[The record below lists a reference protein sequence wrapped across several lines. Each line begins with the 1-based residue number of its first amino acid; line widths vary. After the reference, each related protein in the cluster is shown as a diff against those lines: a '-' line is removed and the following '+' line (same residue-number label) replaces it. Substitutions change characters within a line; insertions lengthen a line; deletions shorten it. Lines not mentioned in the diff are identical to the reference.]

1 MASSLKSSRWDYK
14 DWPGEGKEGKAG
26 VEGCVIKKTMQKKN
40 KGFPFS
46 YIFSQVIPSDKF
58 DKNLKGPHSP
68 FPPEL
73 SIPGH
78 LSE

>member
-1 MASSLKSSRWDYK
+1 
-14 DWPGEGKEGKAG
+14 
-26 VEGCVIKKTMQKKN
+26 VIKKTMQKKN

-58 DKNLKGPHSP
+58 DKNKNLKGPHSP